1 VTRLQL
7 REERIDIDVPPG
19 WDVLVSRASRFRDA
33 DRSTRNPL
41 IHAANFA
48 LPARR
53 GDFGSGA
60 VEVMGSEDVFVSLFE
75 YGPES
80 AGQALFA
87 SEGLPRQID
96 PDLFHP
102 RALQRV
108 IPGQA
113 GYQRFF
119 TENGRPFCL
128 YVVLGGYAN
137 RQILAPS
144 VQGFLEGLDV
154 RP

>member
-1 VTRLQL
+1 MTRLQL

-19 WDVLVSRASRFRDA
+19 WDVLVSRATRFRER
-33 DRSTRNPL
+33 DRSTSNPL
-41 IHAANFA
+41 VHAANFP

-53 GDFGSGA
+53 GDFGSGV
-60 VEVMGSEDVFVSLFE
+60 VELLGSVDLFVSLFE

-80 AGQALFA
+80 VGQPLFA
-87 SEGLPRQID
+87 SEGLPRHID
-96 PDLFHP
+96 PELFDP

-137 RQILAPS
+137 RRNLAPS
-144 VQGFLEGLDV
+144 VQRFLEGLDV
-154 RP
+154 QP

>member
-1 VTRLQL
+1 
-7 REERIDIDVPPG
+7 
-19 WDVLVSRASRFRDA
+19 
-33 DRSTRNPL
+33 
-41 IHAANFA
+41 
-48 LPARR
+48 
-53 GDFGSGA
+53 
-60 VEVMGSEDVFVSLFE
+60 
-75 YGPES
+75 
-80 AGQALFA
+80 
-87 SEGLPRQID
+87 
-96 PDLFHP
+96 
-102 RALQRV
+102 V